1 MTVPAIRA
9 AFTAQAAACA
19 SLGSPFMAQL
29 MRLCATQDW
38 PAGAVTTRIHGWTGD
53 LGPSGQ
59 SVPLRLA
66 GALHAL
72 QLQGHA
78 RLTPVYPPH
87 SSDEAA
93 LWAAVADVLVSEQAA
108 ILRWLDS
115 PPQTNEVRRSAVLIA
130 LGHWLA
136 DRFALPLRCSEL
148 GASAGL
154 NLQWDDYALALGGQV
169 CGPATPALTLSPD
182 WTGTLPPDTRPQVT
196 ARAGV
201 DLTPLDPH
209 TPDDALRL
217 RAYLW
222 PDQPDRKALT
232 QAAIATARTTV
243 AKGDAIDWLAG
254 QLDHQQGQTH
264 LIYTTIAWQY
274 FPAAAQDRGTAM
286 ISAAGRTAH
295 DDAPLAWFGMEP
307 DGAGPGAALTLRLWP
322 GDLTFALGR
331 ADFHGRWVHWTP
343 DQTTKKD

>member
-1 MTVPAIRA
+1 VTAIRA

-29 MRLCATQDW
+29 MRLCATQVW
-38 PAGAVTTRIHGWTGD
+38 PAGAVTSRIHGWTGD

-87 SSDEAA
+87 SSDDAA
-93 LWAAVADVLVSEQAA
+93 LWAAVADVL
-108 ILRWLDS
+108 
-115 PPQTNEVRRSAVLIA
+115 
-130 LGHWLA
+130 
-136 DRFALPLRCSEL
+136 
-148 GASAGL
+148 
-154 NLQWDDYALALGGQV
+154 ALGGQV
-169 CGPATPALTLSPD
+169 FGPATPALTLSPD

-331 ADFHGRWVHWTP
+331 ADFHGRWVQWAP
-343 DQTTKKD
+343 VQINQKD